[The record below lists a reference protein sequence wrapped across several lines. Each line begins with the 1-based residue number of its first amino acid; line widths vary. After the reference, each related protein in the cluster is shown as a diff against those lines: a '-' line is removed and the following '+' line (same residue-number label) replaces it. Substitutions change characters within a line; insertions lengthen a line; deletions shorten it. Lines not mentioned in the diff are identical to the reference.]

1 MQYVK
6 IKEVIVEQIES
17 GMLQPNQKLP
27 SERKLAESFDTT
39 RITLREALSV
49 LEAEG
54 KIFREDRRGWFIAPI
69 PLAYNPANADSFA
82 RIAEKQS
89 KVARS
94 ELILAKSML
103 ASKEAAK
110 LLQLPPFTDV
120 YRIEK
125 VRYLDDRPV
134 AHVTQFIRSELFPSL
149 LDFDLN
155 EPVSK
160 VYEEAYG
167 VKRSSVNYKMSTS
180 SLFDTQATMLRATS
194 GAPSIIVEK
203 VFRDKNGHIIECDVE
218 SWRHDA
224 ITVHGSANLIAESG
238 A

>member
-27 SERKLAESFDTT
+27 SERKLSESFDTT
-39 RITLREALSV
+39 RVTLREALSV

-54 KIFREDRRGWFIAPI
+54 KIFREDRRGWFISPTALTYDPASGETFI
-69 PLAYNPANADSFA
+69 QLAERQNRSA
-82 RIAEKQS
+82 RTKLIA
-89 KVARS
+89 
-94 ELILAKSML
+94 AKSML

-125 VRYLDDRPV
+125 VCYLDERPV

-167 VKRSSVNYKMSTS
+167 VIPNSVNYKISTS

-203 VFRDKNGHIIECDVE
+203 IYNDKHGHIIECEIE

-224 ITVHGSANLIAESG
+224 ITVQGSVKLNKKVG